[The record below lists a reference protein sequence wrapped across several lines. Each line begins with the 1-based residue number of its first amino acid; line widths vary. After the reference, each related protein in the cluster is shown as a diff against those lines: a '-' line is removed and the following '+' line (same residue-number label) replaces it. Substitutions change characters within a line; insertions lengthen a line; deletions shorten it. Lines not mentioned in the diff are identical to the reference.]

1 MKLKFVAIMTAFTL
15 TAVSLTG
22 LFTIPVLY
30 AQEKPAA
37 PPLMKVD
44 HNHSTIGFAI
54 PILGGL
60 SKVTGK
66 FTDFDL
72 GVVYDEVDITKSSVN
87 TTIRVASIDTGI
99 ADRDKDLRG
108 AGFFDVEKFPT
119 ITFVSHSIEKMNDTH
134 FVARGTFTMKGV
146 SKEIDLPISLTGQFE
161 NPATKKKIFGFHS
174 SIKINRRD
182 YGITWE
188 HQALATFVG
197 DDVEVDIDIIS

>member
-15 TAVSLTG
+15 IAVSLTG

-30 AQEKPAA
+30 AQVKPAA
-37 PPLMKVD
+37 PPPMKVD
-44 HNHSTIGFAI
+44 HNHSTIGFAV
-54 PILGGL
+54 PILGGI
-60 SKVTGK
+60 SKVTGR

-99 ADRDKDLRG
+99 ADRDKDLRSD
-108 AGFFDVEKFPT
+108 GFFDADKFPT
-119 ITFVSHSIEKMNDTH
+119 ITFVSHRIEKKDGKIIAH
-134 FVARGTFTMKGV
+134 GTLTMKGV
-146 SKEIDLPISLTGQFE
+146 AKEIDLPIT
-161 NPATKKKIFGFHS
+161 PAGEFQLPNNGNKIIGFHAS
-174 SIKINRRD
+174 MKLNRRD

-197 DDVEVDIDIIS
+197 DEVTVNIDIIN